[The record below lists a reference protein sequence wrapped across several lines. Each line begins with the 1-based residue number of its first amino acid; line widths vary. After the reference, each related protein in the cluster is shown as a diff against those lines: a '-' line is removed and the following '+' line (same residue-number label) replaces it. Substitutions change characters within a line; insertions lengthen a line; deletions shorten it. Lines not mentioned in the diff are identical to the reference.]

1 MAQPQRKL
9 PDDRTIAFAA
19 AIVSSKPADL
29 TMRGKSF
36 TSTSSCLNLQVTK
49 SPSTEY
55 ISLLTRHVA
64 KGRRENALSAAYRH
78 LDRSAYWRAECERA
92 KADCRSAE
100 EARLGALREVDL
112 LKAKLEVAKMAVGG
126 GSGAKRKRAGADVV
140 PYSREIKKGRKD
152 LEEKREVF
160 LGGLVVE
167 EVDVSE
173 EDVGGEFD
181 CSATTRNLDLMLT
194 CTRSESH
201 AKALSDRHVLQAR
214 LGSRTARL
222 DTPPLLGC

>member
-1 MAQPQRKL
+1 MSSMAQPQRKL
-9 PDDRTIAFAA
+9 PSDRTIAFAA

-29 TMRGKSF
+29 TVRGTPSIILIY
-36 TSTSSCLNLQVTK
+36 SLNPQLTRPL
-49 SPSTEY
+49 SAEY

-100 EARLGALREVDL
+100 EARLEALREVDL
-112 LKAKLEVAKMAVGG
+112 LKAKLEIAKMAVGG
-126 GSGAKRKRAGADVV
+126 GGKRKRVGADIV

-160 LGGLVVE
+160 LGGLVIE
-167 EVDVSE
+167 EVEVGENDV
-173 EDVGGEFD
+173 DGEFVIP
-181 CSATTRNLDLMLT
+181 CALR
-194 CTRSESH
+194 CCGSH
-201 AKALSDRHVLQAR
+201 AD
-214 LGSRTARL
+214 GN
-222 DTPPLLGC
+222 